1 MAGKRATVRDIARE
15 AGVSV
20 AAVSRDNNQ
29 NGRFSKATEQRVR
42 AAIKKFDYRPNQM
55 AKGLRQDRTSA
66 IGVVVP
72 NISNEFFSTLILSL
86 QERFFEAGYSL
97 SIYNTNHC
105 AQMERAS
112 HAQLAAQRVSGVV
125 CSNPTV
131 DVRGALDSSVP
142 VVLIDAAPESQ
153 RAALERGSA
162 CAFVCSDNRESG
174 RLAADELVSGGCRSL
189 ALVSATRHDPVGTR
203 RTESFETEL
212 GRRGLALDPRLVV
225 CPKATGFDEG
235 YAATERLLAG
245 DVPFDGMFCQTDRL
259 AMGALEALR
268 DHGLHVPEDVAV
280 VGHDDILIARFGRPP
295 LTTVR
300 QNPLLMGERAASLML
315 AMIAGEE
322 GACGSCETVPVELV
336 PRASSR
342 RSCC

>member
-1 MAGKRATVRDIARE
+1 M
-15 AGVSV
+15 
-20 AAVSRDNNQ
+20 
-29 NGRFSKATEQRVR
+29 
-42 AAIKKFDYRPNQM
+42 
-55 AKGLRQDRTSA
+55 
-66 IGVVVP
+66 
-72 NISNEFFSTLILSL
+72 
-86 QERFFEAGYSL
+86 
-97 SIYNTNHC
+97 
-105 AQMERAS
+105 
-112 HAQLAAQRVSGVV
+112 V

-153 RAALERGSA
+153 RAALERGSV

-174 RLAADELVSGGCRSL
+174 RLAADELISGGCRSL

-212 GRRGLALDPRLVV
+212 GRRGLALDPRLVI

-268 DHGLHVPEDVAV
+268 EQPAVELHELVDIGTALAHGDAELREQLGRDVAAGISHDRAGRCRHAIC
-280 VGHDDILIARFGRPP
+280 GHGYF
-295 LTTVR
+295 
-300 QNPLLMGERAASLML
+300 QYLLMVWSRSGPTVMIETRTPAS
-315 AMIAGEE
+315 
-322 GACGSCETVPVELV
+322 C
-336 PRASSR
+336 SR
-342 RSCC
+342 KSM